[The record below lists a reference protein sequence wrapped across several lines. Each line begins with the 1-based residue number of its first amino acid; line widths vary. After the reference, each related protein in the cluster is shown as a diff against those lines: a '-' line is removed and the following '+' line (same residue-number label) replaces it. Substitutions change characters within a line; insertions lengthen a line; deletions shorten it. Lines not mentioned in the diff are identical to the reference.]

1 MALATIQRPVRPRKE
16 EDEEYFE
23 TTGVTS
29 EEDDASSASGQEDQD
44 ALEDFDDE
52 SNSYPELE
60 TQDRDVRLLFLYI
73 LLNVSLTCWIERR
86 YLRR

>member
-16 EDEEYFE
+16 EDDEDFE

-29 EEDDASSASGQEDQD
+29 EEDNASSASGQD

-52 SNSYPELE
+52 SNSNPELE
-60 TQDRDVRLLFLYI
+60 TQDRDVRLLFPYI
-73 LLNVSLTCWIERR
+73 LLNVSLTYWIERR
-86 YLRR
+86 YLR